1 MSDIF
6 GGEEIEIEQPEVVN
20 TPDPTPEPEPTPVV
34 EAKKEPIGEQS
45 TVPLSALNESRAQ
58 LRQTQAQLAEVQQ
71 RMAEME
77 NLRKEIEEFRSRQKQ
92 AQEQQEF
99 NSDPLGVIQKQI
111 NELKSTVTTQS
122 QTEQQRSQQAQTEQQ
137 MFATIASQVN
147 EFKKS
152 TPDYDDALAHVLEA
166 RKQELIAMG
175 APEYEAQNRVAME
188 AQEIAVNSLRSGQ
201 NPAQVVYQLAKL
213 RGYSAK
219 QVSQKLATIEQ
230 GQKAASSLANVAGVG
245 EGPGVSLAEID
256 SMSEEEFDKFWS
268 KFEKTQRGN
277 SR

>member
-6 GGEEIEIEQPEVVN
+6 GGEEIEVEQQAVEVEQ
-20 TPDPTPEPEPTPVV
+20 TPEPTPDPVAEV
-34 EAKKEPIGEQS
+34 KKEPIGEQS

-58 LRQTQAQLAEVQQ
+58 LRQTQAQLAEMQQ
-71 RMAEME
+71 RMGDME
-77 NLRKEIEEFRSRQKQ
+77 KLRQEIEEFRAKQ
-92 AQEQQEF
+92 QQAREQQEF
-99 NSDPLGVIQKQI
+99 NTDPLGVIQKQI

-122 QTEQQRSQQAQTEQQ
+122 QSAQQREQQAQSEQQ
-137 MFATIASQVN
+137 MFTAIASQVN
-147 EFKKS
+147 EFKKA

-188 AQEIAVNSLRSGQ
+188 AQEIAVNALRSGQ
-201 NPAQVVYQLAKL
+201 NPGQVVYQLAKL
-213 RGYSAK
+213 RGYGAK
-219 QVSQKLATIEQ
+219 QTAAKLATIEK
-230 GQKAASSLANVAGVG
+230 GQQAASSLASVAGVG

-256 SMSEEEFDKFWS
+256 SMSEDEFDKFWS
-268 KFEKTQRGN
+268 KFEKNQRGN

>member
-6 GGEEIEIEQPEVVN
+6 GGEELEIEQPEV
-20 TPDPTPEPEPTPVV
+20 TPEPEQAPEPTPEPVAEVV
-34 EAKKEPIGEQS
+34 KEPIGDKS

-58 LRQTQAQLAEVQQ
+58 LRQTQAQLAEMQQ
-71 RMAEME
+71 RMAEMDK
-77 NLRKEIEEFRSRQKQ
+77 LRQEIEEFRSRQKQ

-99 NSDPLGVIQKQI
+99 NADPLGVIQKQI

-122 QTEQQRSQQAQTEQQ
+122 QTEQQRAQQIQSEQQ

-147 EFKKS
+147 DFKKT

-213 RGYSAK
+213 RGYGAK
-219 QVSQKLATIEQ
+219 QTAQKLATIEQ

-256 SMSEEEFDKFWS
+256 SMSEDEFDKFWS